1 MRAYA
6 QRMSFKRG
14 QVLKMRHK
22 TLDNRL
28 PAKTRHLANLS
39 SVGGTSPQ
47 PQFWLSVNLRQQ

>member
-1 MRAYA
+1 
-6 QRMSFKRG
+6 
-14 QVLKMRHK
+14 MRHK